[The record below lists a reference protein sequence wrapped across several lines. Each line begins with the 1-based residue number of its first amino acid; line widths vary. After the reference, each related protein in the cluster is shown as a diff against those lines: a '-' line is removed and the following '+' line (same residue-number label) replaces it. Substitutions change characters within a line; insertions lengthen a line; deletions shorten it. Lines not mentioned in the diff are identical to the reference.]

1 MKKILVFAV
10 ICLSVFSVFAQDKPK
25 TEQPKV
31 DVKQPLATVDVK
43 DNSMQLATSAI
54 TSLGGDKF
62 KQMKTLVM
70 KGSADITT
78 STFSQ
83 NIAAQFNIAMEDE
96 KYRLDMQNPLQP
108 FKQIFDGVNT
118 YSSIPQFSFPPLN
131 RIGMALLQRVGKDG
145 FKVTALDEKKKK
157 TGFRVTSPEGYF
169 TDFFVD
175 EKTGKVKGYEAQYNV
190 NDNNVTTSVEID
202 AYKEVEGV
210 SIPEKYSQRFEL
222 GMMTIYSNFKCKDIL
237 VNSKLDA
244 DVFSMPSK

>member
-1 MKKILVFAV
+1 MNKFLVFAF
-10 ICLSVFSVFAQDKPK
+10 ICLSAFAVSAQDKPK
-25 TEQPKV
+25 VE
-31 DVKQPLATVDVK
+31 VKQPLATVDVK
-43 DNSMQLATSAI
+43 DNSMQLATTAI

-83 NIAAQFNIAMEDE
+83 NISAQFNIAMEDE
-96 KYRLDMQNPLQP
+96 KYRLDVQNPFQP
-108 FKQIFDGVNT
+108 LKQIFDGTNT

-157 TGFRVTSPEGYF
+157 AGFRVTSPEGYF
-169 TDFFVD
+169 TDFLVD

-190 NDNNVTTSVEID
+190 NNTNVTTSVDID
-202 AYKEVEGV
+202 SYKEVEGV
-210 SIPEKYSQRFEL
+210 FVPEKYSQRFDL
-222 GMMTIYSNFKCKDIL
+222 GMMTIYSNFKCKEIL

-244 DVFSMPSK
+244 DVFTMPTK